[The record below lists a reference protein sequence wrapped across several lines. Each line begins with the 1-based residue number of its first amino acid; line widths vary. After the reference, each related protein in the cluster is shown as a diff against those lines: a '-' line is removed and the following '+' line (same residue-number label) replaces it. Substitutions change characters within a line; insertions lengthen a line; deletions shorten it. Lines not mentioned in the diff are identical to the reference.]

1 MDSPFIELGVV
12 IIAAGLF
19 GVLARFLRQP
29 PLVGYVI
36 AGFLLGPLGY
46 HLIQN
51 QNLLGFFSDLGIA
64 FLLFL
69 VGLELNFNTLKSLG
83 WRTLNLALIQVVL
96 TFGLGYAIGLL
107 LNYNPITA
115 AVIGLSIAFSSTIV
129 VLKLISEKNDI
140 QSLYGKIAVA
150 ILIFQDIVAVV
161 ALALVTSTGGGAS
174 LSTEI
179 INLVAK
185 IVLLFVIAIVMSK
198 LVLPKVWRWLA
209 NSRDLLFLASLS
221 WCFLFA
227 IIAHWFGFSFAIGA
241 FLAGLSLAAIP
252 YNLDIVGQVRPL
264 RDFFIVLF
272 FVLIGFNITP
282 SGAIDWQL
290 VAVLLSLALIAKP
303 FIILSSLSAQH
314 FKLRTSF
321 FAAGSLGQ
329 LSEFSVILAMAAAT
343 SGLVSSTVVSS
354 IVVAT
359 AFSLGLSSYFI
370 TAADTLFSWFKPLLK
385 PLEPTQ
391 INHQSLESTP
401 ELFNHVVVFGYHRMG
416 WHILK
421 MLRKLKK
428 EVLIVDFNPEV
439 IERLR
444 NKGVAA
450 VFGDA
455 TDPELL
461 ETVHLK
467 NAEMIIST
475 IPYRQENLMLV
486 ESIRR
491 VHKDIL
497 TIATASEIDDALE
510 LYQKGADYVILP
522 QMLGGEYIAELLE
535 KYQSGTL
542 RRFLT
547 GRKNEAKLTRTRNHS
562 LYY

>member
-1 MDSPFIELGVV
+1 M
-12 IIAAGLF
+12 
-19 GVLARFLRQP
+19 
-29 PLVGYVI
+29 
-36 AGFLLGPLGY
+36 
-46 HLIQN
+46 
-51 QNLLGFFSDLGIA
+51 
-64 FLLFL
+64 
-69 VGLELNFNTLKSLG
+69 
-83 WRTLNLALIQVVL
+83 
-96 TFGLGYAIGLL
+96 
-107 LNYNPITA
+107 NYNPITA
-115 AVIGLSIAFSSTIV
+115 AIIGLCIAFSSTIV

-150 ILIFQDIVAVV
+150 ILIFQDLVAVV
-161 ALALVTSTGGGAS
+161 ALALVTTTTAGGGAPF
-174 LSTEI
+174 STEL

-185 IVLLFVIAIVMSK
+185 IVLLFVIAILMSK

-227 IIAHWFGFSFAIGA
+227 IVAHWFGFSFAIGA

-272 FVLIGFNITP
+272 FVLIGFNISPT
-282 SGAIDWQL
+282 GAVDWQL
-290 VAVLLSLALIAKP
+290 VAVLLSLTLIAKP
-303 FIILSSLSAQH
+303 FIILISLSAQH

-329 LSEFSVILAMAAAT
+329 LSEFSVILAMAATA

-359 AFSLGLSSYFI
+359 AISLGLSSYFI
-370 TAADTLFSWFKPLLK
+370 TAADTLFGWFKPLLK

-391 INHQSLESTP
+391 MNHQSLESTP

-450 VFGDA
+450 VF
-455 TDPELL
+455 
-461 ETVHLK
+461 
-467 NAEMIIST
+467 
-475 IPYRQENLMLV
+475 
-486 ESIRR
+486 
-491 VHKDIL
+491 
-497 TIATASEIDDALE
+497 
-510 LYQKGADYVILP
+510 
-522 QMLGGEYIAELLE
+522 
-535 KYQSGTL
+535 
-542 RRFLT
+542 
-547 GRKNEAKLTRTRNHS
+547 
-562 LYY
+562 